1 MPPNFEHLKT
11 CCYWPHTC
19 LQVLGAL
26 GLGCKIWMDGMEIT
40 QFTYFQQVWFLIS
53 TSWNVYFL
61 RVATL
66 TLRLHYESYLNF
78 MSNFFSLSLSLSLSR
93 VGSLQLSPI
102 SIEIT
107 YGLERL
113 FMLLLVNF
121 ITFFIFL
128 LFCFFFNLPK
138 FIQVRSAG
146 CWSFEENSVCWW
158 DNIWGA
164 FLGKWFNFFT
174 FFFSEY
180 ACSFSLSSCFAR
192 FIAAHWFSWET

>member
-19 LQVLGAL
+19 LLVLGAW
-26 GLGCKIWMDGMEIT
+26 GLGCEILDGWDGSHNSPTSSRFVLWYLHLEMYIFWKLQLSLSDCIMKVIWI
-40 QFTYFQQVWFLIS
+40 
-53 TSWNVYFL
+53 
-61 RVATL
+61 
-66 TLRLHYESYLNF
+66 
-78 MSNFFSLSLSLSLSR
+78 SLSLSLSLSR

-102 SIEIT
+102 SVEIT

-128 LFCFFFNLPK
+128 LFCFIYFFNLPK
-138 FIQVRSAG
+138 FIQVWSAG
-146 CWSFEENSVCWW
+146 CWSFEENSLCWW
-158 DNIWGA
+158 DYIWGA

-174 FFFSEY
+174 FFFSECV
-180 ACSFSLSSCFAR
+180 CSFSLKSCVAR
-192 FIAAHWFSWET
+192 FTAAHWFCWET

>member
-1 MPPNFEHLKT
+1 MGFGLRN
-11 CCYWPHTC
+11 
-19 LQVLGAL
+19 LG
-26 GLGCKIWMDGMEIT
+26 WMGWIT
-40 QFTYFQQVWFLIS
+40 QFTYFQQVCSLIS

-61 RVATL
+61 KFATL

-78 MSNFFSLSLSLSLSR
+78 SLSLSLSR

-102 SIEIT
+102 SVEIT

>member
-19 LQVLGAL
+19 LLVLGAW
-26 GLGCKIWMDGMEIT
+26 GLGCEIWMDGMDHTIHLLPAGL
-40 QFTYFQQVWFLIS
+40 FFDIYILKCIFF
-53 TSWNVYFL
+53 
-61 RVATL
+61 
-66 TLRLHYESYLNF
+66 ESCNSHSQTALWK
-78 MSNFFSLSLSLSLSR
+78 LSEFLSLSLSR

-102 SIEIT
+102 SVEIT

-128 LFCFFFNLPK
+128 LFCFIYFFNLPK
-138 FIQVRSAG
+138 FIQVWSAG
-146 CWSFEENSVCWW
+146 CWSFEENSLCWW
-158 DNIWGA
+158 DYIWGA

-192 FIAAHWFSWET
+192 FIAAHWFCWET